1 MIARHPCD
9 TRSALL
15 PLLPSGPGGVRRV
28 SLRRTRLSNCCILK
42 KYLAERVGFEPTV
55 HLLGVHTISNR
66 APSASRAPLH
76 INSQPWLLI
85 AEPTYLYYYKLLQ
98 VNICIISI
106 QITKS
111 PNFLAERVGFE
122 PTLRLLD
129 VLTISS
135 RPRYDHFGTSPYL
148 KSTSAFSEKM
158 PESVIGTRQRVC
170 LGLPPDGGSTLSL
183 EQYYKACHTH
193 QP

>member
-9 TRSALL
+9 TRRALL
-15 PLLPSGPGGVRRV
+15 PLLPPGPGGVRRV
-28 SLRRTRLSNCCILK
+28 SLRRTRLSNCCIIR

-55 HLLGVHTISNR
+55 HLLGVHTISSR

-76 INSQPWLLI
+76 INSQPWFLI
-85 AEPTYLYYYKLLQ
+85 AEPTYLYYYEYEPLQ
-98 VNICIISI
+98 VNICIIPI

-122 PTLRLLD
+122 PTLRLLG
-129 VLTISS
+129 VKTISS

-158 PESVIGTRQRVC
+158 PGSATGTP
-170 LGLPPDGGSTLSL
+170 L
-183 EQYYKACHTH
+183 
-193 QP
+193 